1 MQFIN
6 PVMDVETPRIA
17 LMPEK
22 PEVSAPAPSHVGKTL
37 RELRRSR
44 RITIQQLAKGLNRST
59 GYVSQLERG
68 ISQPTLKDL
77 YAACTIF
84 GVPMSWFVDLNQTS
98 GEELREKEFIVRAG
112 QRRFMLHEGARTEL
126 LSPELDPKLE
136 FMISTFEPGLETEA
150 KNVPTTGA
158 EYGLLLKG
166 QLELWIDEEKFIL
179 SEGDSYRFSRSSTYR
194 SRNPSATVPA
204 VIVWVGVYI

>member
-1 MQFIN
+1 MQFGN
-6 PVMDVETPRIA
+6 PVLIVETARIVR
-17 LMPEK
+17 MPEND
-22 PEVSAPAPSHVGKTL
+22 EASTPAPSHVGKTL

-98 GEELREKEFIVRAG
+98 GEDLREKGFIVRSG

-166 QLELWIDEEKFIL
+166 QLELWIDEEKFVL

-204 VIVWVGVYI
+204 VIVWVGVYV